1 MLGSVVTD
9 QTVIAD
15 LEAGIGT
22 LTRLA
27 DDVVDAAVVVVEPTP
42 RSLEIGARTRDLAVA
57 RGIPRVI
64 VVANRIH
71 DDDDRRRV
79 ADTFDGVDG
88 GGVDEVVVI
97 PDDPQI
103 VAAERAGEA
112 PLDVA
117 PSSAAVLALAALAQR
132 LAPA

>member
-42 RSLEIGARTRDLAVA
+42 RSLEVGARTRDLAVD

-64 VVANRIH
+64 VVANRVH
-71 DDDDRRRV
+71 DDDDRRHV
-79 ADTFDGVDG
+79 ADTFGAADDII
-88 GGVDEVVVI
+88 VI